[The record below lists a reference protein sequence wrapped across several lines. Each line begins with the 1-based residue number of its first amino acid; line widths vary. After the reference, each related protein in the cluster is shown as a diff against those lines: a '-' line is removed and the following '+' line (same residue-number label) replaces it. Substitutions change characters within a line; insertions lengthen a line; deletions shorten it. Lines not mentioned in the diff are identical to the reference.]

1 MHTSCSPVHSTFLVS
16 VRRIATLLRVLLLA
30 ALALGASL
38 GLVPPAQA
46 DVAECERAY
55 QLGRKDEAIKLCRRA
70 AWQENDF
77 FAQVKLGDIY
87 SAKREDDKGYYD
99 PVEAYVWYFIAAH
112 NSAIFDH
119 FHLDAAADFVVSKLA
134 SAENE
139 AEGIYRN
146 LLQDERIDARNRI
159 MYIAACRGGDGFIL
173 LGQLQDP
180 YINQRHSA
188 STGPL
193 SGVVADPWVH
203 VPRPGGV
210 YSRKIDSYSTTSTG
224 SGYPAATSSYGGSYR
239 TSFDFWVN
247 KLCSNSDWFGWLMP
261 NSCSRYSSALEGST
275 SAFQTSTIEAMVFYL
290 LAERAGHPVAK
301 QYIDELK
308 RLTVGSGTDPK
319 AAGNDLQAKAKAKAQ
334 TWLAPFEFYA
344 AETRYR
350 GETPSGLVHGDECPI
365 NLSRERA
372 LAKAHRLQPL
382 GGDMLRA
389 IGFLR
394 GPGAQDLVRAISKYQ
409 DMLGDPQTGTFTPMQ
424 LTRLIQIMAVRGNAK
439 AQRVLGIM
447 YVKGVGVPVNFVRAE
462 KWLLLAAEQGDG
474 EAMHSLAELYTQGAD
489 GVEKSEDRAVRY
501 RQGAAVAGFEPTR
514 SELARLL
521 DTAPVASK
529 DECRTRRCRRE
540 REREADAVAPSVPPA
555 AVKPA
560 TN

>member
-1 MHTSCSPVHSTFLVS
+1 MHTSRSSVDSTFQR
-16 VRRIATLLRVLLLA
+16 VRDRIGSIIRLA
-30 ALALGASL
+30 ALAVITIVASAAL
-38 GLVPPAQA
+38 LPARA

-119 FHLDAAADFVVSKLA
+119 FHLDAAADFVVTKLS

-139 AEGIYRN
+139 AEAIYRN

-193 SGVVADPWVH
+193 SGVIADSWVH
-203 VPRPGGV
+203 VRRPGGV
-210 YSRKIDSYSTTSTG
+210 VSRKVDSYSPTTSS
-224 SGYPAATSSYGGSYR
+224 SGYPATGSYR

-261 NSCSRYSSALEGST
+261 SSCSRFSSAVEGST

-308 RLTVGSGTDPK
+308 RLTVGSGPDPK

-365 NLSRERA
+365 NLQRERA
-372 LAKAHRLQPL
+372 LAKADRLLPL
-382 GGDMLRA
+382 GADMLRS

-394 GPGAQDLVRAISKYQ
+394 GAGSQDLARAIAKYQ
-409 DMLGDPQTGTFTPMQ
+409 DMLGDAQTGTFSPMQ

-514 SELARLL
+514 SELMRLL
-521 DTAPVASK
+521 DTAPAASR

-540 REREADAVAPSVPPA
+540 REREAVVMPPAAPPA

>member
-1 MHTSCSPVHSTFLVS
+1 MHTSRRPVDSTLQR
-16 VRRIATLLRVLLLA
+16 VRLRIGTFFRFA
-30 ALALGASL
+30 ALAIITIAASAAVL
-38 GLVPPAQA
+38 PARA

-119 FHLDAAADFVVSKLA
+119 FHLDAAADFVVTKLS

-139 AEGIYRN
+139 AEAIYRN

-193 SGVVADPWVH
+193 SGVIADSWVH
-203 VPRPGGV
+203 VRRPGGV
-210 YSRKIDSYSTTSTG
+210 VSRKVDSYSPTSSP
-224 SGYPAATSSYGGSYR
+224 SGYPATGSYR

-261 NSCSRYSSALEGST
+261 SSCARFSSAVEGST

-308 RLTVGSGTDPK
+308 RLTVGSGPDPK

-365 NLSRERA
+365 NLQRERA
-372 LAKAHRLQPL
+372 LAKADRLMPL
-382 GGDMLRA
+382 GADMLRS

-394 GPGAQDLVRAISKYQ
+394 GSGSQEIVRAIAKYQ
-409 DMLGDPQTGTFTPMQ
+409 DMLGDAQTGSFSPMQ

-514 SELARLL
+514 SELMRLL
-521 DTAPVASK
+521 DTAPVASR

-540 REREADAVAPSVPPA
+540 REREALAVPPPPPPA
-555 AVKPA
+555 AAIKPA

>member
-1 MHTSCSPVHSTFLVS
+1 MQLERASIEEAFSA
-16 VRRIATLLRVLLLA
+16 RRSGFAKVFRQSLLA
-30 ALALGASL
+30 LMGLLSIALAMPAS
-38 GLVPPAQA
+38 A

-87 SAKREDDKGYYD
+87 AAKREDDKGYYD
-99 PVEAYVWYFIAAH
+99 PVEAYVWYFMAAH

-119 FHLDAAADFVVSKLA
+119 FHLDAAAEFVVSKLA
-134 SAENE
+134 NAEND
-139 AEGIYRN
+139 AEGIYKN

-180 YINQRHSA
+180 YIVQRHSA

-193 SGVVADPWVH
+193 SGVVADSWVH
-203 VPRPGGV
+203 VRRPGGV
-210 YSRKIDSYSTTSTG
+210 YSRKVDSYNPYASTTPTGYPG
-224 SGYPAATSSYGGSYR
+224 SGSYKTSY
-239 TSFDFWVN
+239 DFWVN
-247 KLCSNSDWFGWLMP
+247 KLCTSSDWFGWLMP
-261 NSCSRYSSALEGST
+261 NSCSRYSTAVEGSPT
-275 SAFQTSTIEAMVFYL
+275 AFQTSTIESMVFYL

-301 QYIDELK
+301 QYIEALK
-308 RLTVGSGTDPK
+308 GLTTGTGADPK
-319 AAGNDLQAKAKAKAQ
+319 AAGNELLAKAKAKAQ

-365 NLSRERA
+365 NLQRERA
-372 LAKAHRLQPL
+372 LAKADRLSPI
-382 GGDMLRA
+382 GPDMLRA

-394 GPGAQDLVRAISKYQ
+394 GGGSQEVVRAISKYQ
-409 DMLGDPQTGTFTPMQ
+409 DMLGDPQTGQFTPLQ
-424 LTRLIQIMAVRGNAK
+424 LTRLVQIMAVRGNVR
-439 AQRVLGIM
+439 AQRCLGIM
-447 YVKGVGVPVNFVRAE
+447 YIKGVGVPVNFVRAE

-474 EAMHSLAELYTQGAD
+474 EAMYSLAELYTQGAD

-514 SELARLL
+514 SEFLRLL
-521 DTAPVASK
+521 ETAPSASRE
-529 DECRTRRCRRE
+529 ECHSRRCRRE
-540 REREADAVAPSVPPA
+540 RDRESEANAAANSQPAPVPN
-555 AVKPA
+555 A

>member
-1 MHTSCSPVHSTFLVS
+1 VHSTFLVS

-38 GLVPPAQA
+38 GLVLPAQA

-308 RLTVGSGTDPK
+308 RLTVGTGPDPK

-334 TWLAPFEFYA
+334 TWRRSSSMPPKRGIVERPRPGWSTGMNAPSTCRVSAPWRRRIACSPWAGTCCVQSGSSGGPEPRIWCGRYPSTRTCWVIRRPVPLPRCSLPGLSRSWPS
-344 AETRYR
+344 AETPR
-350 GETPSGLVHGDECPI
+350 
-365 NLSRERA
+365 LSV
-372 LAKAHRLQPL
+372 
-382 GGDMLRA
+382 
-389 IGFLR
+389 F
-394 GPGAQDLVRAISKYQ
+394 
-409 DMLGDPQTGTFTPMQ
+409 
-424 LTRLIQIMAVRGNAK
+424 
-439 AQRVLGIM
+439 
-447 YVKGVGVPVNFVRAE
+447 
-462 KWLLLAAEQGDG
+462 W
-474 EAMHSLAELYTQGAD
+474 
-489 GVEKSEDRAVRY
+489 
-501 RQGAAVAGFEPTR
+501 
-514 SELARLL
+514 
-521 DTAPVASK
+521 AS
-529 DECRTRRCRRE
+529 CM
-540 REREADAVAPSVPPA
+540 
-555 AVKPA
+555 
-560 TN
+560 